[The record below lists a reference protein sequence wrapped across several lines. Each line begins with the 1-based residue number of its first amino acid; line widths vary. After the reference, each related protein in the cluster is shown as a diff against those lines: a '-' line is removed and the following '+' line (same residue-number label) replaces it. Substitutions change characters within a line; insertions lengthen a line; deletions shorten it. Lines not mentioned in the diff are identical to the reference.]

1 VTAAVRT
8 IDLAT
13 ARRFAIAT
21 QRLSGVAPRSSP
33 ARVLEVA
40 RAIRCVQLDPI
51 SVVARSP
58 LLVLRSRLDGFD
70 PKHLDR
76 LLWRD
81 RSLFEYWA
89 HAASI
94 VLTEDYGIHR
104 LLMRTYARNDDGWG
118 KRFVGWVERNDAL
131 RRSILRDLRRRGA
144 LRLRDFVDNPVSDSW
159 VSTGWTRDRNV
170 DQMIR
175 YLWVRG
181 RVMVAL
187 RRGVEKW
194 WDLAERV
201 IPADARA
208 GALREAEAVRRAAE
222 LSLRGLGVAT
232 AQQIKGHFTVG
243 RYPGLPAVLQRFER
257 EGAIEPVAVTA
268 NGTTLPGR
276 WFVHRDDLPL
286 LERIARGRWAPRSTL
301 LSPFDNLIHDRAR
314 SQQLFDLNYRME
326 IYVPKA
332 KRRFG
337 YYAMPLLHGDRFV
350 ARVDPAVDR
359 ADGRL
364 VLNAVHPETGVRPTR
379 ELAAVVASAV
389 HDLAAWAGADR
400 IELAGPAP
408 DAWRRSLG

>member
-1 VTAAVRT
+1 VTALRIV
-8 IDLAT
+8 DLAT
-13 ARRFAIAT
+13 ARRLAVAK
-21 QRLSGVAPRSSP
+21 QRLSGPAPRSSP
-33 ARVLEVA
+33 AKVLDVA

-58 LLVLRSRLDGFD
+58 LLVLRSRLGGFE

-94 VLTEDYGIHR
+94 VLTEDYAIHR
-104 LLMRTYARNDDGWG
+104 LMMRTYPANDGWG
-118 KRFVGWVERNDAL
+118 ARFGGWVKRNEAL
-131 RRSILRDLRRRGA
+131 RRSVLRDLRRRGA

-159 VSTGWTRDRNV
+159 VSSGWTRDRNV

-175 YLWVRG
+175 FLWVCG
-181 RVMVAL
+181 KVMVAK

-201 IPADARA
+201 IPAEARA

-222 LSLRGLGVAT
+222 LSVRGLGVAT
-232 AQQIKGHFTVG
+232 AQHIKGHFTVG
-243 RYPGLPAVLQRFER
+243 RYPGLPRILERLER
-257 EGAIEPVAVTA
+257 EGVIERVAVA
-268 NGTTLPGR
+268 SDGTTMPGT
-276 WFVHRDDLPL
+276 WFVHRDDRSL
-286 LERIARGRWAPRSTL
+286 LERIERGRWEPRSTL

-314 SQQLFDLNYRME
+314 SELLFDLNYRME

-359 ADGRL
+359 ASGRL
-364 VLNAVHPETGVRPTR
+364 TLNAVHPETGVKPTRALAPVVAAAVR
-379 ELAAVVASAV
+379 ELAAWTGS
-389 HDLAAWAGADR
+389 DG

-408 DAWRRSLG
+408 DAWRRYLG